1 MDKNGENLNSG
12 NGVGGNGASGSG
24 GERYPQA
31 SDFGPFGHNGHTRR
45 AEAGAQ
51 SGPGGWAGEA
61 QDSQR
66 AQWGQSHAG
75 YTQPHQTQPHQGAQ
89 VPRQEQP
96 HQAQTHQAQAHQGA
110 QPRQHPQ
117 ALPHEPGYPPQAGAG
132 EPGENSLN
140 APPKEKKRW
149 STGAV
154 AALMVGAVVLASGT
168 TFALSAMQ
176 GTNSTRSVNTLDSAP
191 TGNEDTSSSR
201 LEESGTIAQ
210 VADKVT
216 RSVVQIQVQTAR
228 GGEEG
233 SGSIFTND
241 GMILT
246 NNHVVGAAAEGNAK
260 MQVITADGRVLPAK
274 FIAADPQTD
283 IAFIKAEG
291 ADNLQPM
298 AMGDSNAINVGET
311 VAAIGSPL
319 GLNST
324 VTSGI
329 VSAKDRPVQAA
340 GEDGGE
346 GSLIDAIQTDAAIN
360 PGNSGGALVNLKGEL
375 VGIPTVI
382 ATLGGGGTS
391 GSIGLGF
398 AIPSNQAVRIA
409 KQLIDNGK
417 ATHPMIGAQIN
428 TASRYVGAEVMEV
441 NPGSP
446 AEKAGL
452 EKGDVVRKVDDR
464 LIDTGV
470 GLIAAIRSHEVG
482 DTVKLTVLPGGRGP
496 EKQLDVT
503 LGTEAETQE

>member
-1 MDKNGENLNSG
+1 MEKNGENLNSG
-12 NGVGGNGASGSG
+12 NGIGGNGASGSG
-24 GERYPQA
+24 GEQYPKA
-31 SDFGPFGHNGHTRR
+31 SDFGPFGHNGHTGRG
-45 AEAGAQ
+45 EAGAQ
-51 SGPGGWAGEA
+51 YDHGGWAGDA
-61 QDSQR
+61 QDNQP
-66 AQWGQSHAG
+66 AQWGQSNTG
-75 YTQPHQTQPHQGAQ
+75 YTQPHQVQNPQGPQPLQQGMQAPQHQ
-89 VPRQEQP
+89 
-96 HQAQTHQAQAHQGA
+96 
-110 QPRQHPQ
+110 Q
-117 ALPHEPGYPPQAGAG
+117 ALPHEPGYPPQAGPSV
-132 EPGENSLN
+132 PGEGTLTD
-140 APPKEKKRW
+140 PPKEKKRW

-168 TFALSAMQ
+168 TFALTSMQ
-176 GTNSTRSVNTLDSAP
+176 GSSSTRSVNTLDSAP
-191 TGNEDTSSSR
+191 TGNEDTSTSR
-201 LEESGTIAQ
+201 LEESGSIAQ
-210 VADKVT
+210 VANKVT
-216 RSVVQIQVQTAR
+216 RSVVQIQVQSAR

-246 NNHVVGAAAEGNAK
+246 NNHVVGAAAKGGAK
-260 MQVITADGRVLPAK
+260 MQVITSDGRVLPAK

-283 IAFIKAEG
+283 IAVIKAEG

-417 ATHPMIGAQIN
+417 AVHPLIGAQIN

-441 NPGSP
+441 NSGSP
-446 AEKAGL
+446 ADKAGL
-452 EKGDVVRKVDDR
+452 KKGDVVRKVDDR

-470 GLIAAIRSHEVG
+470 GLIG
-482 DTVKLTVLPGGRGP
+482 DTVKLTVLPGGSGP